1 MIRYHT
7 ILKRKALY
15 RKIGREMLWQN
26 AQKVENVVAFLYSC
40 HKIWADFMVLSE
52 NSLGTVYFVC
62 QKLYN
67 MYYTMK
73 IKMESVCTAD
83 VLTYWRFALLCSLP
97 IIPNI
102 CWIM

>member
-1 MIRYHT
+1 MIRYNT
-7 ILKRKALY
+7 ILKRKTLY
-15 RKIGREMLWQN
+15 RKIRREMLWQN

-52 NSLGTVYFVC
+52 NSLGTVYFVR

-73 IKMESVCTAD
+73 IIAVCVFNAQATSANGISQRCHFD
-83 VLTYWRFALLCSLP
+83 RHYF
-97 IIPNI
+97 
-102 CWIM
+102 